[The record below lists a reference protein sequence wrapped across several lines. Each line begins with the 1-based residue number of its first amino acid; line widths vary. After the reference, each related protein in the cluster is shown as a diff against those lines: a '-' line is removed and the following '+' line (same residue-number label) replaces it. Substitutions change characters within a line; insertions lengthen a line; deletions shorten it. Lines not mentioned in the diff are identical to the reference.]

1 MGEEKQQR
9 ARHGRVKEEGKH
21 LHGRRWRAAR
31 HCRLRR
37 WRSTREAVTAVG
49 DPPTTAA
56 RSARSHGCRICSR
69 PPSPTLDPPS
79 TIADAA
85 GFARARGRTQPPLRH
100 RINHRQRHSVTES
113 TAVVTNLTPPPR
125 HAAASRGLSLG
136 VGVDGDEVVG
146 MGMGMGMRMRQR
158 VVVIGNMGSIL
169 MPTFLI
175 YTMKISI

>member
-1 MGEEKQQR
+1 M
-9 ARHGRVKEEGKH
+9 
-21 LHGRRWRAAR
+21 
-31 HCRLRR
+31 
-37 WRSTREAVTAVG
+37 TAVG

-69 PPSPTLDPPS
+69 PSSPTLDPPS
-79 TIADAA
+79 TIADAAGDPLRTAA

-100 RINHRQRHSVTES
+100 QINHRQRHSVTES
-113 TAVVTNLTPPPR
+113 TAVVANPTPPPR

-146 MGMGMGMRMRQR
+146 MGMGMRMRQR
-158 VVVIGNMGSIL
+158 VAVIGNMGSIL

-175 YTMKISI
+175 YTVKISI